1 MELKI
6 RKSPKIYG
14 MVDAPPSKSYTHRS
28 IIIASLAKGTST
40 LYNPLEAEDTLASAH
55 ACKKFGAKIEKKK
68 GKWIIEGVDGK
79 PSTPDDV
86 LDLRNS
92 GTSLRILTSV
102 AGLAENYTILTGDE
116 SLRSRPMQDL
126 LDALRPLGVEAV
138 SSRMNGRPPIIVKGG
153 FNGGKTIISG
163 SVSSQFISSIL
174 IAAPLS
180 EHGIELKIEGDFISK
195 PYVDMTVDVM
205 RKFNARVEFNP
216 QKRIFHV
223 EPGKYT
229 GRNYQVEGDYSSA
242 SYLLGAVAAVGG
254 ELTIKNLPRD
264 SKQGDKIILDIL
276 EDMGVTI
283 HRRQES
289 VTIECDGRLQGVEV
303 DLHDSPDLLPT
314 VAVLGALAEG
324 TTRIHGVEHARFKE
338 TDRIKTCTMEL
349 SRLGVPVEEKRDGMI
364 IKGGRI
370 KEGTVYSHG
379 DHRLVMAFTLIG
391 LKAGLNIKDAE
402 AYKVS
407 FPDFINILLDLGC
420 RLEVF
425 ENG

>member
-6 RKSPKIYG
+6 RKSPRIYG

-28 IIIASLAKGTST
+28 IIIASLARGAST

-55 ACKKFGAKIEKKK
+55 ACKKFGAKIEEKK
-68 GKWIIEGVDGK
+68 GEWIIEGVDGR

-86 LDLRNS
+86 LDLKNS

-153 FNGGKTIISG
+153 FKGGKTSISG
-163 SVSSQFISSIL
+163 GVSSQFISSIL

-180 EHGIELKIEGDFISK
+180 EYGVELKIEGDFISK
-195 PYVDMTVDVM
+195 PYVDMTLDVM
-205 RKFNARVEFNP
+205 RKFNVMVEFNP
-216 QKRIFHV
+216 EERIFYV
-223 EPGKYT
+223 EPGEYT
-229 GRNYQVEGDYSSA
+229 GKDYQVEGDYSSA

-254 ELTIKNLPRD
+254 ELTIRNLPKD
-264 SKQGDKIILDIL
+264 SKQGDKIILDVL
-276 EDMGVTI
+276 EDMGATI
-283 HRRQES
+283 HRGQES
-289 VTIECDGRLQGVEV
+289 VKIECDGRLQGVEV

-364 IKGGRI
+364 IKGGKI
-370 KEGTVYSHG
+370 TGDTVYSHG

-391 LKAGLNIKDAE
+391 LKAGLRIKDAE

-407 FPDFINILLDLGC
+407 FPDFINILASLGC
-420 RLEVF
+420 RLEVC

>member
-14 MVDAPPSKSYTHRS
+14 IVDAPPSKSYTHRS
-28 IIIASLAKGTST
+28 TIIASLANGTST

-55 ACKKFGAKIEKKK
+55 ACQKFGARIKKKK
-68 GKWIIEGVDGK
+68 GKWTIEGVNGQ
-79 PSTPDDV
+79 PNTPDNV
-86 LDLRNS
+86 LDLKNS

-102 AGLAENYTILTGDE
+102 AGLAEHYTILTGDK

-153 FNGGKTIISG
+153 LVGGRTSISG
-163 SVSSQFISSIL
+163 GVSSQFISSIL
-174 IAAPLS
+174 IAGPLS
-180 EHGIELKIEGDFISK
+180 EDGIELKIQGDFISK
-195 PYVDMTVDVM
+195 PYVDMTVDAM
-205 RKFNARVEFNP
+205 RKFNAKIKFNP
-216 QKRIFHV
+216 KERTFSV
-223 EPGKYT
+223 EPGEYT
-229 GRNYQVEGDYSSA
+229 SRDYQVEGDYSSA

-254 ELTIKNLPRD
+254 KLTVKNLPKD
-264 SKQGDKIILDIL
+264 SKQGDRIILDLL
-276 EDMGVTI
+276 EGMGATI
-283 HRRQES
+283 HRGHDS
-289 VTIECDGRLQGVEV
+289 VTIESDGRLHGIEA

-349 SRLGVPVEEKRDGMI
+349 SRLGVPVEEKEDGMI
-364 IKGGRI
+364 IEGGQITGDR
-370 KEGTVYSHG
+370 VYSHG

-391 LKAGLNIKDAE
+391 LKAGLKIKDAQV
-402 AYKVS
+402 YKVS
-407 FPDFINILLDLGC
+407 YPGFIKTLLDLGC
-420 RLEVF
+420 KLEA
-425 ENG
+425 G

>member
-6 RKSPKIYG
+6 RKSPRIYG
-14 MVDAPPSKSYTHRS
+14 MVDAPPSKSYTHRG
-28 IIIASLAKGTST
+28 IIIASLARGTST
-40 LYNPLEAEDTLASAH
+40 LYDPLEAEDTLASAY
-55 ACKKFGAKIEKKK
+55 ACKKFGALIKKEG
-68 GKWIIEGVDGK
+68 GKWIIEGVNGR
-79 PSTPDDV
+79 PSTPDDI
-86 LDLRNS
+86 LDLKNS

-102 AGLAENYTILTGDE
+102 AGLAEHYTILTGDE

-126 LDALRPLGVEAV
+126 LDALRPLGVRAV

-153 FNGGKTIISG
+153 FKGGRTSIAG

-174 IAAPLS
+174 IAGPLS
-180 EHGIELKIEGDFISK
+180 EDGVEVKIKGDFISQ

-205 RKFNARVEFNP
+205 RKFNARVEFNSRE
-216 QKRIFHV
+216 KTFYV
-223 EPGKYT
+223 EPGEYI
-229 GRNYQVEGDYSSA
+229 GRDYQVEGDYSSA

-254 ELTIKNLPRD
+254 KLTVKNLPMD
-264 SKQGDKIILDIL
+264 SKQGDRIILDIL
-276 EDMGVTI
+276 EGMGATI

-289 VTIECDGRLQGVEV
+289 VTIESDGRLHGVEV

-314 VAVLGALAEG
+314 IAVLGALAEG
-324 TTRIHGVEHARFKE
+324 TTRIRGVEHARFKE

-364 IKGGRI
+364 IKGDQI
-370 KEGTVYSHG
+370 KGDMVYSHG

-391 LKAGLNIKDAE
+391 LKAGLKIKDAE

-407 FPDFINILLDLGC
+407 FPEFIETLLALGC
-420 RLEVF
+420 RLKVD